1 MSRAAN
7 LGQAWTARRVEQAM
21 STPDGEEIQAE
32 VGKAIADVLSTRGNE
47 FTTRWVALVE
57 AVDADGKRGLWT
69 MTSDDLMA
77 WDTCGLL
84 THALHLQQA
93 QTARET
99 EG

>member
-1 MSRAAN
+1 MS
-7 LGQAWTARRVEQAM
+7 E
-21 STPDGEEIQAE
+21 PDGEAIQAE
-32 VGKAIADVLSTRGNE
+32 VGKAIADILSRDGRE
-47 FTTRWVALVE
+47 FTTRWVAVVE
-57 AVDADGKRGLWT
+57 TVDEQGQRGLWP

-93 QTARET
+93 QTLRDG